1 VDIAAVVAFVLFLA
15 LVTLAAVTGVR
26 TVRRVRLTVSRGTAQ
41 ARRVVEDNR
50 LRARR
55 YTLTGPAGDVAQL
68 RLDLRASVDSTFA
81 ALEANRAADPA
92 LSEAA
97 ALFARLND
105 QARAL
110 DAELKLL
117 EREPDRSRLAE
128 RLPALT
134 ERTRSVTRAADSLRW
149 AAQDRARHF
158 ADDEL
163 TTLSRDIQIEADAL
177 RHWKP
182 VNTPQHPAE
191 QPLHPGSG
199 PAVGPGRPAAPPPA
213 EPGSEPGS
221 AKD

>member
-1 VDIAAVVAFVLFLA
+1 MDIAALVAFVLFLA
-15 LVTLAAVTGVR
+15 FVTLASVAAVR

-55 YTLTGPAGDVAQL
+55 YTLTGPAGDLAQL
-68 RLDLRASVDSTFA
+68 RLDLRASIDSTYA
-81 ALEANRAADPA
+81 ALEEGRAADPA

-110 DAELKLL
+110 DSELKLL
-117 EREPDRSRLAE
+117 EREPDRSRLAQ
-128 RLPALT
+128 RLPSLT
-134 ERTRSVTRAADSLRW
+134 ERTRRVTRAADSLRW

-163 TTLSRDIQIEADAL
+163 TMLGRDIQIEADAL

-182 VNTPQHPAE
+182 VEAPDPAPE
-191 QPLHPGSG
+191 KGVRPGSG
-199 PAVGPGRPAAPPPA
+199 PAAGPGGAAPPPA
-213 EPGSEPGS
+213 GPRPEPGSSKG
-221 AKD
+221 